1 MTKRRTRKIH
11 EQADGE
17 ETVSNLYG
25 TQTQYSKKI
34 DGQRYT
40 TVLYP
45 AGEGFNH
52 LPYILDIL
60 SSPAGLTLDAIVGL
74 AKSLDPGKVSI
85 TGAQL
90 RDAVESLSLHIA
102 DHGGADKIRDLL
114 AHTTITVKSKG
125 REVVTRQVSH
135 DFDSCFQGRYSHML
149 KVLAWVLE
157 VNFAPFLQD
166 ALANA
171 FTRLGDVKPELHS
184 VLQNLRKD

>member
-1 MTKRRTRKIH
+1 MAKVRKRKIH
-11 EQADGE
+11 EQAEGE
-17 ETVSNLYG
+17 ETIANLYG

-52 LPYILDIL
+52 LPYLLDIL

-74 AKSLDPGKVSI
+74 AKTLDPDKVSI

-90 RDAVESLSLHIA
+90 REAIEGLSMHIA
-102 DHGGADKIRDLL
+102 EHGGADKMRELL
-114 AHTTITVKSKG
+114 AHTTVSVKSKG
-125 REVVTRQVSH
+125 GEVVARHVGD

-149 KVLAWVLE
+149 KVLGWVIE

-166 ALANA
+166 ALAEA
-171 FTRLGDVKPELHS
+171 FTRLGAVKPELQG
-184 VLQNLRKD
+184 VLQSLLKT